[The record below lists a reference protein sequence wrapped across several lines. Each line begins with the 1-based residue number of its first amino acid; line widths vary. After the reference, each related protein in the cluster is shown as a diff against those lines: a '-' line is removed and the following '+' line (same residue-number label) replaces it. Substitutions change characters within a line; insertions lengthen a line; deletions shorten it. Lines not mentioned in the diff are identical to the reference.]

1 MESRHA
7 VPSGSPVSHD
17 EGVLDLQRHI
27 ATFRRHFWLMAGV
40 GAVVFVLL
48 AGFLLQRPASYTA
61 TAEILLDSRKQNM
74 LDVKQVGPGA
84 AVDTSAVDTEVEV
97 LKSRQLADTVITEK
111 RLDLDPEFNGAIGK
125 PSTKQSMLEKLGFAA
140 KPQKPVEA
148 ADKVKARE
156 RMVDDVLSRLTVERS
171 GGTYVIRI
179 GFRAGDPV
187 KAAAIANAYA
197 NAYLTQQL
205 RVKLDATQT
214 ANQWLNSR
222 LSGLR
227 SQVEA
232 AEAAV
237 QRYKAENGLL
247 SADGTTLTEQNIST
261 LNNQL
266 AEVRASQAEQEAR
279 LNTAR
284 RQLASGSAGD
294 DVGEA
299 LNSPVIQQLRA
310 QRAEVSRRVA
320 DLSNRY
326 GPRYPDL
333 LKAQREAADLDGQIQ
348 SEIKRVISNLSAQ
361 ADVARQ
367 RTASVEASLNR
378 TRGTLAANNAASV
391 QLNELERNAESVRT
405 LYQSYL
411 DRFKQTSTQQGV
423 EQTDARV
430 ISPARVPTSPSAP
443 NVPKSL
449 ALAIAAALVAGV
461 GSVFAAA
468 ALETGLSTSEEIEE
482 ALDTPHLAS
491 VPLLS
496 STLAG
501 QRSSLAPIDYVVEK
515 PLSAFAESFR
525 NLRAAIAAGGQGKA
539 PKVVLF
545 TSALPGEGKTSTSI
559 GIGRTAAMAGLR
571 TIIVDCDLRRRG
583 VTRAVDLKPQIG
595 LLEVLL
601 KGAPLADAIVLDE
614 KSGAYLLP
622 LNRETQTSRDVFNSP
637 EMATLLTQL
646 RERFDFVVLDGP
658 PVLPVADSRV
668 LAPRTDAV
676 VLLARWRKTPK
687 RAVQEALR
695 EINASG
701 AYLAGAALT
710 QVDVVKQSRAGYGD
724 AGYYYK
730 AYSQYYLD

>member
-1 MESRHA
+1 
-7 VPSGSPVSHD
+7 
-17 EGVLDLQRHI
+17 
-27 ATFRRHFWLMAGV
+27 MAGV

-48 AGFLLQRPASYTA
+48 AGFLLHRPASYTA

-74 LDVKQVGPGA
+74 LDVKQVGPGV

-111 RLDLDPEFNGAIGK
+111 RLDLDPEFNSALAK
-125 PSTKQSMLEKLGFAA
+125 PSTKQAVLEKLGFAA
-140 KPQKPVEA
+140 KAQKPVEA
-148 ADKVKARE
+148 SDKIKARE
-156 RMVDDVLSRLTVERS
+156 RMVDGVLSRLSIERS
-171 GGTYVIRI
+171 GGTYVIRVN
-179 GFRAGDPV
+179 FEASDPA

-197 NAYLTQQL
+197 DAYLTQQL

-237 QRYKAENGLL
+237 QRYKAANGLL
-247 SADGTTLTEQNIST
+247 SADGTTLTEQNISA
-261 LNNQL
+261 LNTQL
-266 AEVRASQAEQEAR
+266 AEVRASQAEQDAR
-279 LNTAR
+279 LSTAR

-310 QRAEVSRRVA
+310 QKAEVSRRVA
-320 DLSNRY
+320 DLSSRY

-333 LKAQREAADLDGQIQ
+333 LKAQREAADLDVQIQ
-348 SEIKRVISNLSAQ
+348 SEIKRIISNLSAQ

-367 RTASVEASLNR
+367 RTASVESSLGR
-378 TRGTLAANNAASV
+378 SRGTLAANNAASV

-411 DRFKQTSTQQGV
+411 DRFKQTSAQQGV
-423 EQTDARV
+423 EQSDARV
-430 ISPARVPTSPSAP
+430 ISPARVPTKPSAP

-449 ALAIAAALVAGV
+449 ALSIAVALVAGI
-461 GSVFAAA
+461 GSVFAAS

-501 QRSSLAPIDYVVEK
+501 QRSNLSPIDYVIAK

-525 NLRAAIAAGGQGKA
+525 NLRAAIAAGGQGDA

-559 GIGRTAAMAGLR
+559 GIGRTAAMAGAR

-583 VTRAVDLKPQIG
+583 VTRALDLKPKVG

-601 KGAPLADAIVLDE
+601 QGASLADAVVLDE
-614 KSGAYLLP
+614 KSGAYVLP
-622 LNRETQTSRDVFNSP
+622 LNREAQTSRDVFNSA
-637 EMATLLTQL
+637 EMASVLEQL
-646 RERFDFVVLDGP
+646 KQRFDFVVLDGP

-668 LAPRTDAV
+668 LAPRVDAV

-701 AYLAGAALT
+701 AHLVGAALT

-730 AYSQYYLD
+730 AYSQYYLE